1 MTRKVLLG
9 LLTLVFAAQSVWFAN
24 RMRAGFLEVGAQRAW
39 LRNDLVGAWER
50 VGEARRLG
58 APAARLERRR
68 IEILVAGFNQRD
80 VGVKIPLPLAD
91 GAAEAE
97 ARRLVGRR
105 LREAPYLAHLWSL
118 AAELA
123 FHDARVR
130 RRGSPIDLS
139 SLSEDPMENLLPFDR
154 IGLAAL
160 EKAASLEP
168 DNYLYHDL
176 LAEQLLEFGSEAHAA
191 PECRRAVASFPRLTA
206 HHYLDRTDLPG
217 PVVQAALDG
226 FQDALLSVSLVARVE
241 ILRDAARLLSR
252 HGRDEEAVRFL
263 ELASRLDPGYYDA
276 ANDLAGA
283 HMRLGQWQEAEKD
296 LEMAIPLLPDYA
308 PHYVLLARVKRRLGD
323 AEGAIEAYRR
333 ARLLGATDTRV
344 FVEQGEVLESLQR
357 GPEARRQFLA
367 AVNLNPTDDAAW
379 TGLLGYARRN
389 DDRAEA
395 RRACDHLMR
404 SRDAP
409 ESVRRDCAE
418 DRR

>member
-1 MTRKVLLG
+1 MTRKLLLG
-9 LLTLVFAAQSVWFAN
+9 LLTLVFAGQTIWFA
-24 RMRAGFLEVGAQRAW
+24 RLLVAGVREWEGQRAW
-39 LRNDLVGAWER
+39 LRNDLVAAWER
-50 VGEARRLG
+50 AGEAVALG
-58 APAARLERRR
+58 AARGRLETRQV
-68 IEILVAGFNQRD
+68 EILIVGFNQRD
-80 VGVKIPLPLAD
+80 VGVRIPLPLED
-91 GAAEAE
+91 GAAEAQ
-97 ARRLVGRR
+97 ARRLLGRQ
-105 LREAPYLAHLWSL
+105 LRDTPHVAHLWAL

-130 RRGSPIDLS
+130 RVALPIDLS
-139 SLSEDPMENLLPFDR
+139 NLSEDPMENLLPLDR

-176 LAEQLLEFGSEAHAA
+176 LAEQLLEFGSEEHAA
-191 PECRRAVASFPRLTA
+191 PECRRSVASYPRLSA

-217 PVVQAALDG
+217 PVVQAAYDG

-252 HGRDEEAVRFL
+252 HARDEEAVRFL
-263 ELASRLDPGYYDA
+263 ELATRLDPGYYDA
-276 ANDLAGA
+276 RTDLAA
-283 HMRLGQWQEAEKD
+283 ARMRLGQWKEAEED
-296 LEMAIPLLPDYA
+296 LEIAIPLLPDYA

-323 AEGAIEAYRR
+323 AEGAVEAYRR

-344 FVEQGEVLESLQR
+344 FVEQGEVLESLKR

-367 AVNLNPTDDAAW
+367 AVNLNPTDIAAW

-389 DDRAEA
+389 DDRAEI
-395 RRACDHLMR
+395 RRACEHLML
-404 SRDAP
+404 SHDAA
-409 ESVRRDCAE
+409 ESVRRECAE